1 MFLLDSYF
9 FAVGSTMLPLSGISV
24 QASPISGNVI
34 NIIFQL
40 PEYVFFDGLF
50 DSPSTVRGQSIWVQ
64 ASWTPL
70 CIPLAGTLVYLEA
83 LVDAAVFISGHRTSM
98 YQGIPLETSLY
109 YAYFNIYDMLLSKKN
124 LPTCLAPFALLVL
137 LSFTHTFYR

>member
-1 MFLLDSYF
+1 
-9 FAVGSTMLPLSGISV
+9 MLPSSGISV
-24 QASPISGNVI
+24 QAPPTSGNVN
-34 NIIFQL
+34 NIIFRL
-40 PEYVFFDGLF
+40 LECVFFDGLSV
-50 DSPSTVRGQSIWVQ
+50 SPSTVAMRGQSIWVHV
-64 ASWTPL
+64 SWTPL
-70 CIPLAGTLVYLEA
+70 RIPLAGSQVYLDA
-83 LVDAAVFISGHRTSM
+83 LVDAAVFISGHKTSM